1 MRGNAPNELAADLE
15 ACNNYRNGKIAAA
28 AIKAP
33 VQVIVAGK
41 DRMAP
46 RAATAELIQNL
57 NKPDVALIPDS
68 GHMLPQEAPNECR
81 ALLKAFV
88 FSNNP
93 SD

>member
-1 MRGNAPNELAADLE
+1 
-15 ACNNYRNGKIAAA
+15 
-28 AIKAP
+28 
-33 VQVIVAGK
+33 
-41 DRMAP
+41 MAP
-46 RAATAELIQNL
+46 RAATAELIQHL
-57 NKPDVALIPDS
+57 NEPAVALIPVS